1 MGGFMIDGCGVAD
14 SFYPIS
20 DVGTFYCNCCRKEQP
35 FKLMEVKMKIRVF
48 FVPTVPIK
56 TKWAI
61 ACHKCKTGFYIKEYM
76 KDSILAGKT
85 KVDVTSEGVH
95 LTEDVE
101 FVDNPDAN
109 NRYFEIQTEQPDT
122 SEKADE
128 IHQPE
133 IADSHTQD
141 TINTLKKMALEQMVD
156 ENNDN
161 SDSTTITVFAED
173 TDSEDTGRDPDSEND
188 SPGTNIP
195 AIGTEF
201 TIGEMNLPSM
211 IRKQCPTCGMF
222 FREDTDSCPICCC
235 ELIVKEY
242 KIGKE

>member
-61 ACHKCKTGFYIKEYM
+61 ACHKCKTGFYIEEYM
-76 KDSILAGKT
+76 KDDILAGKT

-95 LTEDVE
+95 LTEDVK
-101 FVDNPDAN
+101 FADNPDAN

-122 SEKADE
+122 SEKADD
-128 IHQPE
+128 IHRPE
-133 IADSHTQD
+133 VADSHTQD
-141 TINTLKKMALEQMVD
+141 TINTLKKMALEQVFD
-156 ENNDN
+156 ENNN
-161 SDSTTITVFAED
+161 SGSTTVSDITDD
-173 TDSEDTGRDPDSEND
+173 TDSEDTVRDPSDENSSPDS
-188 SPGTNIP
+188 NIHTTGP
-195 AIGTEF
+195 DFSINE
-201 TIGEMNLPSM
+201 IDLPRI

-242 KIGKE
+242 KMGKE